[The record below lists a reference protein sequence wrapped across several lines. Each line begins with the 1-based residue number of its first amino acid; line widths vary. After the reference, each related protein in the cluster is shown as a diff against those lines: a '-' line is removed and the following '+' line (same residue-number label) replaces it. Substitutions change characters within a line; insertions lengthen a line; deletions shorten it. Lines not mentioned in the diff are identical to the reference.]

1 MHIGF
6 LNPQGNFDAHDSFLT
21 EHPDFGGQ
29 LVYVKEVC
37 QALSAVGIQTDII
50 ARRIDDP
57 DWPGFAAPRDS
68 FTPDGKGLRI
78 IRIDCGGEKFLRKEL
93 LWPYLDEWT
102 DNIIE
107 FYGDDLPDA
116 FTAHYADGGYAAALI
131 KQKTGRGFTLTGHSL
146 GAQKLDKLG
155 MSPENAEAM
164 ESEYHFSQRIAA
176 ERIAMREAFRIIT
189 STRQERMDQYG
200 HPLYQGAVDVRD
212 DEHFV
217 VVPPGV
223 NGKVF
228 STDSGPADAETHAML
243 ETRAATG
250 DQPYIVASSRLDE
263 KKNIIGIVRA
273 YADSTE
279 LQQAARLGIFI
290 RGMTDP
296 FSEIDALKPAEQAVL
311 QPILDTIDQAGIRAQ
326 VDFFDIRSQQA
337 LASAYRYFAGR
348 GSVFALTAFYEPFG
362 LAPIEAA
369 ACGLAVVATANGG
382 PTEIFEDGSG
392 VLVDPFD
399 TSAIAAG
406 LLDCLSRRDD
416 LAERGLRRVR
426 TMYTWEKTAARYL
439 EQALAIVGE
448 GDRDLRAALED
459 INDRSHLN
467 GYLAS
472 ADRKTG

>member
-6 LNPQGNFDAHDSFLT
+6 LNPQGNFDAQDSFLT

-37 QALSAVGIQTDII
+37 QALSAVGIHTDII
-50 ARRIDDP
+50 TRRIDDP
-57 DWPGFAAPRDS
+57 DWPGFAAQQDS
-68 FTPDGKGLRI
+68 FTSDRTGSRI

-155 MSPENAEAM
+155 MSTANADAM
-164 ESEYHFSQRIAA
+164 ENEYHFSERIAA

-200 HPLYQGAVDVRD
+200 HSLYQGAVDVND

-223 NGKVF
+223 NGTVF
-228 STDSGPADAETHAML
+228 STDRGPADEDTHADL
-243 ETRAATG
+243 AKRAAAG
-250 DQPYIVASSRLDE
+250 DQPYIIASSRLDE
-263 KKNIIGIVRA
+263 KKNILGIVRA

-279 LQQAARLGIFI
+279 LRQAARLGIFI

-296 FSEIDALKPAEQAVL
+296 FSEIGTLKPAEQAVL
-311 QPILDTIDQAGIRAQ
+311 QPILDTIDQSGIRAQ

-337 LASAYRYFAGR
+337 LASAYRYFAAR

-369 ACGLAVVATANGG
+369 ACGLAVVATSNGG

-399 TSAIAAG
+399 TAAIAAG
-406 LLDCLSRRDD
+406 LLECLTRHDE
-416 LAERGLRRVR
+416 LAERGLHRVR
-426 TMYTWEKTAARYL
+426 TMYTWDKTAARYL

-448 GDRDLRAALED
+448 GEKELRAPLED
-459 INDRSHLN
+459 INDRTRLN
-467 GYLAS
+467 EYLAGS
-472 ADRKTG
+472 DRKTG